1 MKADVKPTLD
11 DVAKLIAKGPPP
23 EWLSPALG
31 FFSNMIKDSGITSDQ
46 RKEFADEID
55 RLKNAIKTL
64 RRLLPVFLVLPLG
77 ERPELNRGPVDVLV
91 VLDALPRIERLLEVN
106 LRPEKRTPDFY
117 RKFCCAVILEA
128 TRLIHP
134 EVQHRSKET
143 YLAYNAYW
151 EACGNQAIIENR
163 NWDRSINRALEADNA
178 DNAWIR
184 KIIQELQTLDYSKA
198 SDATDG
204 PLNNAPSVS

>member
-1 MKADVKPTLD
+1 MKADAKPTID
-11 DVAKLIAKGPPP
+11 DVANLIAKGPPP

-77 ERPELNRGPVDVLV
+77 ERPELNRGPIDVLV

-151 EACGNQAIIENR
+151 EACGNQAIVENR
-163 NWDRSINRALEADNA
+163 NWDRSINRALEEDNA

>member
-1 MKADVKPTLD
+1 MKADAKPTLD
-11 DVAKLIAKGPPP
+11 DVAKLIARGPPP

-31 FFSNMIKDSGITSDQ
+31 FFSNMIRDSGITSDQ
-46 RKEFADEID
+46 RKEHADEID
-55 RLKNAIKTL
+55 RLKNAINTL
-64 RRLLPVFLVLPLG
+64 RRLLPLFLVLPFG

-106 LRPEKRTPDFY
+106 LRPEKRTPDFN
-117 RKFCCAVILEA
+117 RKCCCAVILEA
-128 TRLIHP
+128 ARLIQP

-151 EACGNQAIIENR
+151 KACGNQAIVENR

-178 DNAWIR
+178 WIR
-184 KIIQELQTLDYSKA
+184 EIFQQLQTLRM
-198 SDATDG
+198 
-204 PLNNAPSVS
+204 AP

>member
-1 MKADVKPTLD
+1 MKADAKPTID
-11 DVAKLIAKGPPP
+11 DVANLIAKGPPP

-151 EACGNQAIIENR
+151 EACGNQAIVENR

-178 DNAWIR
+178 WIR
-184 KIIQELQTLDYSKA
+184 EIFQQLQTLRM
-198 SDATDG
+198 
-204 PLNNAPSVS
+204 AP